1 MNRAR
6 DPKYNIIDG
15 VIILVVVIFLC
26 LKFAK
31 SSFFPVVLLVSAPFA
46 LYALKIIFLDGIA
59 SRKGNPSS

>member
-15 VIILVVVIFLC
+15 VIILAAVIFLC

-31 SSFFPVVLLVSAPFA
+31 SSFFPIVLLVSVPFA
-46 LYALKIIFLDGIA
+46 LYALKIIFLDGIY
-59 SRKGNPSS
+59 SRAGNSSS